1 MNESLRGRVLPI
13 AERVRKW
20 TEAKAEKANYNPHN
34 LCGWCAISAAQLF
47 RELKRAHIDAEL
59 HYVSGHCFVV
69 VDDHVVDVTATQF
82 GPFNHVK
89 ILILHVKE
97 AEQHWYYQTAKVF
110 KYPTELREHQLKERW
125 PNKQI
130 AYTR

>member
-1 MNESLRGRVLPI
+1 MNPKLESAVFNI
-13 AERVRKW
+13 ALSVREW
-20 TEAKAEKANYNPHN
+20 TEQKATKAKYNPDT

-47 RELKRAHIDAEL
+47 RELQRAKIAAEL

-82 GPFNHVK
+82 SEFSRERV
-89 ILILHVKE
+89 LIRHTKE
-97 AEQHWYYQTAKVF
+97 LADLWFYQTDKIF
-110 KYPTELREHQLKERW
+110 LYPTELRDHQLKEKW
-125 PNKQI
+125 PRKQI